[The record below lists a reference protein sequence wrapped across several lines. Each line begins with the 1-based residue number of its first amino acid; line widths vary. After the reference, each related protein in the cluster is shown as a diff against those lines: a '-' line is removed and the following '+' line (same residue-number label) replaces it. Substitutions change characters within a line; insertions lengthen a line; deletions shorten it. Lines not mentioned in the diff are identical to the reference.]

1 MSLWKIAWRSIQQRS
16 LASTLTGISMA
27 LGVALIVAVMVVSH
41 VVENYFKTGAGLGY
55 NLVVGKK
62 GSSLQLVMNTVYYM
76 DRPIENIP
84 WSYYKEFLPAAQRS
98 DGENGKFAPWI
109 DKAVPVNLGD
119 YFQGFRVVGTTPEMF
134 GALELTPGQ
143 EFEFSAGDN
152 FPHDEYFTGVI
163 GSTVAQ
169 QTGLRVGDTF
179 RPTHAADDGHV
190 HEEQFRITGILART
204 GTPIDRAVYVN
215 IEGFYLLKGHAME
228 ELPTEPGLGGKPK
241 AEVHQHEHPQKEN
254 KENHADHEHAH
265 EQSKAGNDAKHEH
278 GDLDHAD
285 EKDAKAEP
293 ATDHDHDAVEGK
305 TAVSAK
311 ANDHDHD
318 HAYKG
323 DKSSAAHNHELD
335 EHDHARGHD
344 HDHDHPH
351 HPLPEAQREVT
362 AILVL
367 TKSIAGLPPEVAAQA
382 IVKPIN
388 KGTVAQAVQPIGV
401 ITQFLATF
409 LNPLRAVLLGLTV
422 LIVVVSGIGILVSIY
437 NSMAE
442 RRHEIAVMRAL
453 GAGRGTVMR
462 IMLVESLLLA
472 LAGGLAGW
480 LLCHLALSALTP
492 WLTEWTGVSFT
503 AFHFTGAELLLIP
516 GIIALASV
524 VGFLPA
530 WSAYRTDVAKALTA
544 NP

>member
-27 LGVALIVAVMVVSH
+27 LGVALVVAVMVVSH
-41 VVENYFKTGAGLGY
+41 VVENYFETGRGLGY
-55 NLVVGKK
+55 NLVIGKK

-84 WSYYKEFLPAAQRS
+84 WSYYKEFLPASKRP
-98 DGENGKFAPWI
+98 DGEEGKFAPWI

-119 YFQGFRVVGTTPEMF
+119 YFRGFRVVGTTPDMF

-143 EFEFSAGDN
+143 EFEFSAGEN
-152 FPHDEYFTGVI
+152 FPRDEYFTGVI

-179 RPTHAADDGHV
+179 QPTHGVPAEGDDHA
-190 HEEQFRITGILART
+190 HEEEFRVTGILERT
-204 GTPIDRAVYVN
+204 GTPIDRALYVN
-215 IEGFYLLKGHAME
+215 IEGFFLIPDHASE
-228 ELPTEPGLGGKPK
+228 AEATEPGLVEK
-241 AEVHQHEHPQKEN
+241 APTH
-254 KENHADHEHAH
+254 
-265 EQSKAGNDAKHEH
+265 
-278 GDLDHAD
+278 
-285 EKDAKAEP
+285 
-293 ATDHDHDAVEGK
+293 
-305 TAVSAK
+305 
-311 ANDHDHD
+311 DHDHD
-318 HAYKG
+318 HAK
-323 DKSSAAHNHELD
+323 
-335 EHDHARGHD
+335 HDHAKSEKEGTPTDHEHADEPGKDGKDAEHKHDDHKHADEQGKTATPHNHAHDGHGHDHGHAHD
-344 HDHDHPH
+344 HDHAH
-351 HPLPEAQREVT
+351 HHEPLPEEQREVT
-362 AILVL
+362 AVLVL
-367 TKSIAGLPPEVAAQA
+367 TKSVAGLPPEVAAQA

-388 KGTVAQAVQPIGV
+388 KGVVAQAVQPIYV

-409 LNPLRAVLLGLTV
+409 LDPLRAILLGLTV

-453 GAGRGTVMR
+453 GAGRATVMR

-472 LAGGLAGW
+472 LGGGLAGW
-480 LLCHLALSALTP
+480 LLCHVALGALTP
-492 WLTEWTGVSFT
+492 WLTHWTGVTFT